1 MPFQYTHVSNSRKL
15 LASCVVCCVGN
26 LPGYSEATYLFS
38 PRYESHP
45 DFYLKMKI
53 IIIKSMNRFS
63 MNTAFVLEDVCSS
76 GLKLEFILC
85 GGYLYGD
92 HSLIGTDHGPGCS
105 RAALRR

>member
-15 LASCVVCCVGN
+15 LASYVVCCVGN
-26 LPGYSEATYLFS
+26 L